1 MIVED
6 MLTFQPF
13 FILTQQQLS
22 LLVPAAGAAASPMAE
37 TRNSRT
43 LCNPARPTRLTSHQ
57 LEVPAKI

>member
-22 LLVPAAGAAASPMAE
+22 LLVPAAGSPMAE